1 MQRTASVKRPG
12 KGAAR
17 FRRYLPL
24 YLMLLPVIIYY
35 LVFVYAPMGGLV
47 IAFKDYNIYDGIFGS
62 PWVGFRY
69 FKQFF
74 SSMFAPRLIRNTL
87 AISLYNLVFGFT
99 APIILALMFNE
110 VGNMVFKKVSQTI
123 SYLPYFISTV
133 VIVSMFVQFLSLD
146 NGLINRILN
155 FFGHE
160 SIENGE
166 YRFTGAFVGLCC
178 QDCGIR
184 DSHADFDYLDYR
196 EEDPGRLS

>member
-74 SSMFAPRLIRNTL
+74 SSI
-87 AISLYNLVFGFT
+87 T

-160 SIENGE
+160 SIYFLNEPQYFWG
-166 YRFTGAFVGLCC
+166 V
-178 QDCGIR
+178 
-184 DSHADFDYLDYR
+184 
-196 EEDPGRLS
+196 

>member
-160 SIENGE
+160 SIYFLNEPKYFWG
-166 YRFTGAFVGLCC
+166 V
-178 QDCGIR
+178 
-184 DSHADFDYLDYR
+184 
-196 EEDPGRLS
+196 